1 MFFSYPFSAP
11 RLRHSHPAA
20 RLTRA
25 TLLGGTALALLIGA
39 GSGAWA
45 EVVKVGVNAQAV
57 VNGVAVG
64 DGANAGYQKNPD
76 GTYVKNADGNLI
88 RVDDYVGAVA
98 IGAGADVES
107 RNGIAVGAG
116 AAVGSGGGVA
126 IGGQTNSGVAIGGN
140 AFGGY
145 YGGAASVAG
154 SAIGSETVAFGIYS
168 QAGYR
173 VAAKKGDN
181 EAYKEMDGNYYVDL
195 GMNAT
200 ALGARSLALGG
211 ASVAIGKGSVAA
223 ASSSVAIGI
232 AVDDAFRDGKGAYG
246 VSSVAIGQ
254 NAIAGIKLE
263 SNSKDGVLLQDGKYY
278 TFPYNR
284 AIAFG
289 AGANAQGN
297 SVIAF
302 GSDAITT
309 GDNSIAIGT
318 GAHAFNG
325 GIALGLNSTT
335 DVYNSSDAE
344 QSKLATSHPFGL
356 AINQAFAGTGGTIRV
371 LSVGNSNTYSQI
383 QNVAAGRLNANSTD
397 AVNGSQLYAVMQSI
411 SGGGGGGDGAGAGPS
426 VPTGTA
432 SGANAL
438 ALGTG
443 STASQANSV
452 ALGANSATRTANAS
466 SSINLRGTN
475 YNFAGQATS
484 STNVVSVGAI
494 GSERQIQNVAAG
506 LLSSDSTDAVN
517 GSQLY
522 ATNQAVNSLTNAL
535 GGVTG
540 QMGSATG
547 ANATAYGTGSVASA
561 ANSTAM
567 GAGANASTANS
578 VALGANSTTSAAVA
592 VAGDTVGGKYYAY
605 QGAAPVGVVSVGSAG
620 SERQV
625 QNVAAGRVGEKST
638 DAVNGSQL
646 YATNQSVAALGQSLD
661 SLGSSINQINNRV
674 GSVQKE
680 ARGGIAA
687 AVALV
692 NAPMPSQPGKTSWAG
707 NVAKFKDQYAMGM
720 SLSHRLN
727 SNIPL
732 AMTAGFAYTPGTSD
746 VTGRF
751 GMAGEF

>member
-1 MFFSYPFSAP
+1 VFLPNPFSAP
-11 RLRHSHPAA
+11 RSRHSHPAA

-25 TLLGGTALALLIGA
+25 SLLGGTALVVLIGA
-39 GSGAWA
+39 GGGAWA
-45 EVVKVGVNAQAV
+45 QVKVGVNAQAAV
-57 VNGVAVG
+57 SGVAIG
-64 DGANAGYQKNPD
+64 DGAIAGYQRNPD
-76 GTYVKNADGNLI
+76 GSLKK
-88 RVDDYVGAVA
+88 VDDYVGAVA

-181 EAYKEMDGNYYVDL
+181 EAYMEMDGNYYVDL

-223 ASSSVAIGI
+223 AASSVAIGI

-246 VSSVAIGQ
+246 VASVAIGQ
-254 NAIAGIKLE
+254 NAIAGIRRE

-335 DVYNSSDAE
+335 DDYVKTNPE
-344 QSKLATSHPFGL
+344 QSKLALPDQTYGAAS
-356 AINQAFAGTGGTIRV
+356 ISNAFAGTGGTIRV

-383 QNVAAGRLNANSTD
+383 QNVAAGRLNAGSTD
-397 AVNGSQLYAVMQSI
+397 AVNGSQLWAVMQSI
-411 SGGGGGGDGAGAGPS
+411 SGGGGGGAGSGSP
-426 VPTGTA
+426 VPTGTS

-484 STNVVSVGAI
+484 STNVVSVGAV
-494 GSERQIQNVAAG
+494 GAERQIQNVAAG

-522 ATNQAVNSLTNAL
+522 ATNQAVNSLTNVL

-540 QMGSATG
+540 QVGSATG

-578 VALGANSTTSAAVA
+578 VALGANSTTGAAVA
-592 VAGDTVGGKYYAY
+592 VVGDTVGEKYYAY

-625 QNVAAGRVGEKST
+625 QNVAAGRVAANST

-646 YATNQSVAALGQSLD
+646 WASNQAITVAMNQSLD
-661 SLGSSINQINNRV
+661 SLGASINQVNNRV

-680 ARGGIAA
+680 ARGGVAA

-692 NAPMPSQPGKTSWAG
+692 NAPMPSAPGKTSWAG
-707 NVAKFKDQYAMGM
+707 NVAKFKDQYAMGV
-720 SLSHRLN
+720 SFSHRLN